1 MLKKIALFLLLL
13 FNLLPETALANPSD
27 YVVLGVIA
35 SNNGREGVAL
45 MKQKETGKV
54 TAFRE
59 GATLSKDLSIARIER
74 KEVLFNFKGSFYI
87 LSVGSDRPV
96 PTSGAKPAPSR
107 GGRSVDV
114 DSNNLAEKDGFELR
128 DNTLKVNS
136 TLKNVLVEKKLGEI
150 LMQTATEPHVE
161 NGRMVGFKLWDIEK
175 GSIFD
180 VAGFQDGDLIT
191 AINQQPINSAAIAI
205 RILNQLRNASDA
217 EIEFVRQGQH
227 RNLRIVIQ

>member
-1 MLKKIALFLLLL
+1 MLKKISLFLLLL

-59 GATLSKDLSIARIER
+59 GATLSKDLSITRIER
-74 KEVLFNFKGSFYI
+74 KEVLFNFKGSYYI
-87 LSVGSDRPV
+87 LSVGSDTPI
-96 PTSGAKPAPSR
+96 PTSGGKPMPSR
-107 GGRSVDV
+107 GRGIDV

-128 DNTLKVNS
+128 DNTLKVNA

-191 AINQQPINSAAIAI
+191 AINQQPINSAAVAI

-217 EIEFVRQGQH
+217 EIEFVRQGQN
-227 RNLRIVIQ
+227 RSLRIVIQ